1 MDDMTLEYSWS
12 DGKYWSQYNH
22 CRVWE
27 NGTYN
32 LKVRDKY
39 GQTSTTTYEV
49 TNNHKATI
57 EPPTIKGTTGIIE
70 NVFTANSS
78 AGVIFTPPIDN
89 LYIDYKI
96 EGAWYNGTWT
106 LGTSKG
112 RLQMGPGMA
121 KEVTITARCRDDYG
135 NLSQEVTFVLLRD
148 TTAPTNINFVPTVSI
163 ANEIYTTVSAI
174 ENEALPL
181 RYSITYDG
189 GQTWSEP
196 QIGRNFGLV
205 NNPPKGTYTI
215 NCRAYNAAGLY
226 VEGSP
231 VQVTI
236 E

>member
-1 MDDMTLEYSWS
+1 MDGELEYSWS
-12 DGKYWSQYNH
+12 GGQYWSQYNH

-27 NGTYN
+27 NGTYE
-32 LKVRDKY
+32 LMVRDKY
-39 GQTSTTTYEV
+39 GQTSTTLYEV

-57 EPPTIKGTTGIIE
+57 PSPTIVGRNVQQEQWITTNPQLQVVDPSG
-70 NVFTANSS
+70 NNSYYMDVKFS
-78 AGVIFTPPIDN
+78 PE
-89 LYIDYKI
+89 
-96 EGAWYNGTWT
+96 EGWDRAS
-106 LGTSKG
+106 SKG
-112 RLQMGPGMA
+112 DRTFASNRVNGI
-121 KEVTITARCRDDYG
+121 KEIWARSRDDYG
-135 NLSQEVTFVLLRD
+135 NVSLPVTFTCGVD
-148 TTAPTNINFVPTVSI
+148 TSAPTNINFVPTVSI

-174 ENEALPL
+174 EYHSLPL

-236 E
+236 S